1 MIRLCCLLIA
11 VLALAAATNAQTT
24 SGSITGSVADPQQSA
39 VAGATVSVKDEAKSL
54 TLTATTDKE
63 GRFVFP
69 QVPPGTYKLTIGA
82 EGFKK
87 MERTGLLLVAN
98 DKLTLGDLTL
108 EVGQA
113 NETVTVTAEATLVQA
128 ESAERSYAVQG
139 EIVRNIAVNGR
150 GITAL
155 TSIVPGLVSTTNMG
169 TPGDIANISANGM
182 RTNSNN
188 LQLDGVATV
197 DTGNNGMMFAV
208 TLDSIAE
215 FKVLTSAME
224 SRLRLWLSSATSAAS
239 SRKVG
244 GGGIDPALD
253 EGRCSSR
260 D

>member
-1 MIRLCCLLIA
+1 MRSKIRLYCFLIIC

-24 SGSITGSVADPQQSA
+24 SGSITGNVTDPQLSA
-39 VAGATVSVKDEAKSL
+39 VTGATVSVTDEARSL

-69 QVPPGTYKLTIGA
+69 QVPPGSYKLTVEA
-82 EGFKK
+82 AGFKK

-98 DKLTLGDLTL
+98 DKLALGDLAL

-215 FKVLTSAME
+215 FKVLTSNYQAE
-224 SRLRLWLSSATSAAS
+224 YGRAA
-239 SRKVG
+239 
-244 GGGIDPALD
+244 
-253 EGRCSSR
+253 
-260 D
+260 